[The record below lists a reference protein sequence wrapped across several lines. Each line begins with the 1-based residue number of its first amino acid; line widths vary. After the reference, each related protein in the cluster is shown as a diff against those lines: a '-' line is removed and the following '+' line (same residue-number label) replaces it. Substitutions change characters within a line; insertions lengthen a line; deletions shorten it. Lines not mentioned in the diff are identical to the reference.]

1 MKDLIPWNR
10 SRQPIRQEDAIPFHS
25 LHRDI
30 NRLFDDAFRDFGLP
44 AFGASGRMWPSIEV
58 TEHEKDICVTAE
70 LSGLDEKDVEIAVE
84 DGVLTIRGEK
94 HTEVD
99 DKERRYTERSYGR
112 FERRVTLPAEV
123 EEERAKAT
131 FKNGLLTVTLP
142 KSEREQARSR
152 RIPIVNS

>member
-10 SRQPIRQEDAIPFHS
+10 LRQPARQEDTFPFHS

-44 AFGASGRMWPSIEV
+44 ASSASGLMWPSLEV
-58 TEHEKDICVTAE
+58 TEHEKDIRVTAE

-94 HTEVD
+94 RTEVD
-99 DKERRYTERSYGR
+99 DKERRYTERAYGR